1 MRAAFLLLFSLALA
15 LLAAA
20 LAPVFL
26 ADPGL
31 VQIRFRGWTLETS
44 VLVLILGILLV
55 CLVVYC
61 VIRIWRL
68 PAETAR
74 NVREQRALKQLEKG
88 LLALTE
94 GDWTTAERALQ
105 KSSSAQGQTTA
116 RYLAAAQAADGQ
128 DASARAEWYLGQADS
143 GGRKNRFLVELTRAR
158 LLTENGRYEEAL
170 PILEELRRRRKRHSQ
185 VLELLSRCYQ
195 ALGRWQALQDILPL
209 MQKAGLI
216 DRQRAQ
222 TLMHQAAV
230 AQLGKCTD
238 LEQLKSIWQSLPR
251 AMKKSAEIVLAFAET
266 ATRLGAAGQ
275 SESILRASLRQHWDP
290 ALLIPYGT
298 PGLDNASQRLKQCEK
313 WLIER
318 PDDAGLHLALGRL
331 CSREQ
336 LWGKARHHMI
346 RSLELEP
353 TVAGYDALGQL
364 LERQGELKLAMACF
378 RNALRMH
385 QGGQAL
391 PLPGSLLD
399 LGRQAAGDQARLK
412 APAKLVQ

>member
-1 MRAAFLLLFSLALA
+1 MRAAFLLLFSLTLA

-26 ADPGL
+26 ADPGV
-31 VQIRFRGWTLETS
+31 VQIRFRGWTLEMS
-44 VLVLILGILLV
+44 VLVLVFGILFS
-55 CLVVYC
+55 CLIVYF

-74 NVREQRALKQLEKG
+74 KVREQRALKQLEKG

-128 DASARAEWYLGQADS
+128 DAAERTEWYLGQADS
-143 GGRKNRFLVELTRAR
+143 GGRRNRFVVELTRAK
-158 LLTENGRYEEAL
+158 LLTENGRYEEAI

-195 ALGRWQALQDILPL
+195 ALGRWQAMQDILPL

-216 DRQRAQ
+216 DLQRAQ
-222 TLMHQAAV
+222 TLKNQAAV
-230 AQLGKCTD
+230 ARLGKCED
-238 LEQLKSIWQSLPR
+238 LEQLKSTWQSLPK

-266 ATRLGAAGQ
+266 ATRLGATEQ
-275 SESILRASLRQHWDP
+275 SESILRASLRQRWDS
-290 ALLIPYGT
+290 ALLMPYGN
-298 PGLDNASQRLKQCEK
+298 PGLNDASQRLKQCEK
-313 WLIER
+313 WLIGH
-318 PDDAGLHLALGRL
+318 PDDARLHLALGRL
-331 CSREQ
+331 CAHEQ

-364 LERQGELKLAMACF
+364 LERQGDLEQAMACF
-378 RNALRMH
+378 RNALRMN
-385 QGGQAL
+385 QGEL
-391 PLPGSLLD
+391 PVPLPAD
-399 LGRQAAGDQARLK
+399 HARLN
-412 APAKLVQ
+412 APADSTRKVH

>member
-1 MRAAFLLLFSLALA
+1 MRAAFLLLFSLALT

-31 VQIRFRGWTLETS
+31 VQIRFRGWTLEMS
-44 VLVLILGILLV
+44 VLVLVFGILIS
-55 CLVVYC
+55 CLMVYF

-74 NVREQRALKQLEKG
+74 KVREQRALKQLEKG

-128 DASARAEWYLGQADS
+128 DAPERAEWYLGQADS
-143 GGRKNRFLVELTRAR
+143 GGRRNRFLVELTRAR

-185 VLELLSRCYQ
+185 VLELLSCCYR
-195 ALGRWQALQDILPL
+195 AMGRWQAMQDLLPV
-209 MQKAGLI
+209 MQKAGLL
-216 DRQRAQ
+216 DLQRAQ
-222 TLMHQAAV
+222 TLKNQAAV
-230 AQLGKCTD
+230 ARLGTCEN
-238 LEQLKSIWQSLPR
+238 LEQLNSTWQSLPR
-251 AMKKSAEIVLAFAET
+251 DMKKSAQIVLAFAET
-266 ATRLGAAGQ
+266 ATRLGAAEQ
-275 SESILRASLRQHWDP
+275 SESILRASLRQQWDS
-290 ALLIPYGT
+290 ALLIPYGNAG
-298 PGLDNASQRLKQCEK
+298 PNDASQRLKQCEK
-313 WLIER
+313 WLIGHA
-318 PDDAGLHLALGRL
+318 DDARLHLALGRL
-331 CSREQ
+331 CAHEQ
-336 LWGKARHHMI
+336 LWGKARHHLI

-364 LERQGELKLAMACF
+364 LERQGELEQAMACF
-378 RNALRMH
+378 RNALRMN
-385 QGGQAL
+385 QGEQPV
-391 PLPGSLLD
+391 PLPAD
-399 LGRQAAGDQARLK
+399 HARLN
-412 APAKLVQ
+412 APVDSVQ